1 MIADDATAFRPVST
15 KVRGAIRFE
24 TAEATDRTAYSCGRS
39 NTLSRGFSRAMPG
52 LTGTRPARAFNSAAI
67 SSAASR
73 TLVAMASGD
82 GFGASSRF
90 NGRTVNGGNGRM

>member
-39 NTLSRGFSRAMPG
+39 NTLSRGFPRA
-52 LTGTRPARAFNSAAI
+52 RVASERSSSNSL
-67 SSAASR
+67 S
-73 TLVAMASGD
+73 V
-82 GFGASSRF
+82 
-90 NGRTVNGGNGRM
+90 